1 MISENTIREKIQ
13 ETIASRGCFLVEV
26 EVTRD
31 NDITIAIESTDGTVQ
46 MEDCVE
52 IDRVF
57 HTLFNQDEED
67 YSLTITSAGLDQPF
81 KVEGQFR
88 KAVGTTV
95 EVKFKGGK
103 KLIAAL
109 TAYDGDNITLKYT
122 AKETVEGSKKKVIVE
137 HEDSFPLDSINSVT
151 PYISFE

>member
-1 MISENTIREKIQ
+1 MIT
-13 ETIASRGCFLVEV
+13 ASADNASPSRAAINAAGC
-26 EVTRD
+26 
-31 NDITIAIESTDGTVQ
+31 ITMDLTTAGLTV
-46 MEDCVE
+46 
-52 IDRVF
+52 
-57 HTLFNQDEED
+57 FNQDEED